1 MKKRINWF
9 KVFALIMLILEIA
22 IAIWV
27 DKGCT
32 NCNKEQ
38 IWVWRAYVMCIMFI
52 PINVMI
58 IFSKK
63 GGK

>member
-1 MKKRINWF
+1 MRKKRINWF
-9 KVFALIMLILEIA
+9 KVSALIMLILEVA
-22 IAIWV
+22 IAVWV
-27 DKGCT
+27 DNGYDKQ
-32 NCNKEQ
+32 Q